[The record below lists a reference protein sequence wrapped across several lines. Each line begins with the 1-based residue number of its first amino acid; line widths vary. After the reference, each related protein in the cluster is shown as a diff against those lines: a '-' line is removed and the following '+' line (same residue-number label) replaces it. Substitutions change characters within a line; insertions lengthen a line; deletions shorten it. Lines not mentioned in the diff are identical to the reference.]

1 MLTIK
6 QHRLPSHTS
15 HVPPGSDGWLIDLHV
30 AQGHSGPLS
39 VHMCVCK
46 KVYSQIRHLIA
57 SLL

>member
-1 MLTIK
+1 MLTLK

-39 VHMCVCK
+39 VHMCLCVRK
-46 KVYSQIRHLIA
+46 FIHK
-57 SLL
+57 